1 MTVKTMFEGW
11 STHWRVF
18 GTRKRK
24 GQGGKKGGEE
34 GWQWGRDGELQEV
47 VGEGT
52 YRKVYK
58 ACNKRTRQ
66 LVVLKKTWLDMEEEG
81 VLSMAL

>member
-1 MTVKTMFEGW
+1 
-11 STHWRVF
+11 
-18 GTRKRK
+18 
-24 GQGGKKGGEE
+24 
-34 GWQWGRDGELQEV
+34 V